1 MKKKKPDK
9 SKSGKA
15 TTKAI
20 SKKHYHK
27 VKISGNVKVLLFLLV
42 LVFIL
47 YGNTIPN
54 RYALDDDIVTNN
66 PVIKKGLKAI
76 PEIFTTR
83 YVSTE
88 EQNYDYRPVVKLSF
102 AVEYAMFKDN
112 PHVGHFINVLLY
124 FLLCFL
130 LFVILKLLLHKYHPW
145 LPLMIIILFAAHP
158 VHTEVVASLKN
169 RDELLSMLGAL
180 ATWYMIIKY
189 TDTRKW
195 YLLPLAVVFF
205 FLGYYSKSNIIVYA
219 AVIPLSL
226 YFFRDLKLSKVLLI
240 LGALFLTAIIFTLLP
255 RMLLSPAHRDML
267 YFENPLIFEKGLWLR
282 VGTGLI
288 VVLFYIRLLII
299 PHPLLFYYGYDMIP
313 ITTPLNIWAIISLI
327 ICLAMLAFALYLFR
341 RRHIISFGILYFFV
355 TISAFANIV
364 KPPPGIVAERFL
376 LSASLGYVMIIC
388 VLIFML
394 FKLDIHQK
402 STYSLKTVKIP
413 LIIFL
418 LILIPFTLRT
428 IIRNKDWKDYKTLY
442 SHDIVY
448 LEKSAKANAVYASIL
463 YTELSTIRN
472 PQKIKSVAA
481 ESEKYYKQT
490 LKIYPAYINA
500 WNNLGIIYFSYQQ
513 RPAEA
518 IDCWKKAVYYDSTY
532 ATPLVNIAMAYEQ
545 MSRADSAEIY
555 YLKAIN
561 VKKNY
566 AVAYSKLGDLYF
578 KQGKL
583 QMAIAINEKFMQTD
597 NTSEIPYV
605 NIGNYFMYSADTL
618 KAIGMWEKAIEIQ
631 PKNAGLCRNLAG
643 YFAHKG
649 NYQKAAYYKNL
660 AQSNPRR
667 KSHSK

>member
-9 SKSGKA
+9 SKSGKT

-20 SKKHYHK
+20 SKKNPYRIK
-27 VKISGNVKVLLFLLV
+27 VPGNVKVLLFLLV

-54 RYALDDDIVTNN
+54 RYALDDEIVTNN

-83 YVSTE
+83 YVSNE

-102 AVEYAMFKDN
+102 ALEYSLFKDN
-112 PHVGHFINVLLY
+112 PHAGHLINVLLY

-145 LPLMIIILFAAHP
+145 LPWMIIMLFAAHP

-180 ATWYMIIKY
+180 ATWYLIIKF

-195 YLLPLAVVFF
+195 YLLPLAVIFF
-205 FLGYYSKSNIIVYA
+205 LLGYYSKSNIIVYA

-226 YFFRDLKLSKVLLI
+226 YFFREVKLPKVLLI
-240 LGALFLTAIIFTLLP
+240 LGLLLVTAIILNLLP
-255 RMLLSPAHRDML
+255 RMLLSPPHREML

-288 VVLFYIRLLII
+288 AVLFYIRLLII

-327 ICLAMLAFALYLFR
+327 VCLALFTLALFLFR
-341 RRHIISFGILYFFV
+341 RRHIISFSILYFFI
-355 TISAFANIV
+355 TISAFANII

-376 LSASLGYVMIIC
+376 LSASLGYVMIVC
-388 VLIFML
+388 VLIFI
-394 FKLDIHQK
+394 FFRLDIHQK
-402 STYSLKTVKIP
+402 TTYLLKTVKYP
-413 LIIFL
+413 LMLFL

-472 PQKIKSVAA
+472 PQRIRSVAA

-490 LKIYPAYINA
+490 LKIYPGYINA
-500 WNNLGIIYFSYQQ
+500 WNNLGIIYFSYQR

-518 IDCWKKAVYYDSTY
+518 IDCWRKAVYYDSTY

-545 MSRADSAEIY
+545 MNRADSAEIY
-555 YLKAIN
+555 YLKAIKT
-561 VKKNY
+561 KKNY
-566 AVAYSKLGDLYF
+566 AVAYSKLGELYF
-578 KQGKL
+578 KQGEL
-583 QMAIAINEKFMQTD
+583 QKAIAINEKLMETESA
-597 NTSEIPYV
+597 SEIPYV
-605 NIGNYFMYSADTL
+605 NIGNYYMYNADTV
-618 KAIGMWEKAIEIQ
+618 KAIDMWEKAIEKQ
-631 PKNAGLCRNLAG
+631 PKNVGLCRNLAG
-643 YFAHKG
+643 YFANKG
-649 NYQKAAYYKNL
+649 DYQKAEYYKKL
-660 AQSNPRR
+660 AWDNSKR
-667 KSHSK
+667 KSR

>member
-20 SKKHYHK
+20 SKKNPYRI
-27 VKISGNVKVLLFLLV
+27 KISGNVKVLLFLLV

-54 RYALDDDIVTNN
+54 RYALDDEIVTNN
-66 PVIKKGLKAI
+66 PVIKKGLKGI

-83 YVSTE
+83 YVSNE

-102 AVEYAMFKDN
+102 ALEYALFKDN
-112 PHVGHFINVLLY
+112 PHAGHLINVLLY

-130 LFVILKLLLHKYHPW
+130 LFVILKLLLQKYHPW
-145 LPLMIIILFAAHP
+145 LPWMIIMLFAAHP

-180 ATWYMIIKY
+180 ATWYLIIKF

-195 YLLPLAVVFF
+195 YLLPFAAVFF
-205 FLGYYSKSNIIVYA
+205 LLGYYSKSNIIVYA

-226 YFFRDLKLSKVLLI
+226 YFFREVKLSKVSLILAVLLI
-240 LGALFLTAIIFTLLP
+240 IAIILNILP
-255 RMLLSPAHRDML
+255 RLLLSPPHREML

-282 VGTGLI
+282 MGTGLV

-327 ICLAMLAFALYLFR
+327 VCLAMLTIALYLFR

-355 TISAFANIV
+355 TISAFANII

-376 LSASLGYVMIIC
+376 LSASLGYVIVIC
-388 VLIFML
+388 ILIFIF

-402 STYSLKTVKIP
+402 ANYSLKAVRYP
-413 LIIFL
+413 LILFL

-442 SHDIVY
+442 SHDIGY

-463 YTELSTIRN
+463 YTELSTLRN
-472 PQKIKSVAA
+472 PQRIRSVAA

-500 WNNLGIIYFSYQQ
+500 WNNLGIIYFSYQR
-513 RPAEA
+513 RPVEG
-518 IDCWKKAVYYDSTY
+518 IDCWRKAFYYDSTY

-545 MSRADSAEIY
+545 MNRVDSAEFY
-555 YLKAIN
+555 YLKAIKT
-561 VKKNY
+561 KKNY
-566 AVAYSKLGDLYF
+566 AVAYTKLGELYV
-578 KQGKL
+578 KQGEL
-583 QMAIAINEKFMQTD
+583 QKAIAINEKLMEAESA
-597 NTSEIPYV
+597 SEIPYV
-605 NIGNYFMYSADTL
+605 NIGNYYMHAADTV
-618 KAIGMWEKAIEIQ
+618 KAIDMWEKAIEKQ
-631 PKNAGLCRNLAG
+631 PKNVGLCRHLAG

-649 NYQKAAYYKNL
+649 DYQKAEYYKKL
-660 AQSNPRR
+660 AQDNSKR
-667 KSHSK
+667 KSR

>member
-9 SKSGKA
+9 SKSGKN

-20 SKKHYHK
+20 SKKNPYWI
-27 VKISGNVKVLLFLLV
+27 KIPGNVKVLLFLLV

-54 RYALDDDIVTNN
+54 RYALDDEIVTIN

-83 YVSTE
+83 YVSNE

-102 AVEYAMFKDN
+102 ALEYALFKDN
-112 PHVGHFINVLLY
+112 PHAGHLINVLLY

-145 LPLMIIILFAAHP
+145 LPWMIIMLFAAHP

-180 ATWYMIIKY
+180 ATWYLIIRY
-189 TDTRKW
+189 IDTRKW
-195 YLLPLAVVFF
+195 YLLPLAVFF
-205 FLGYYSKSNIIVYA
+205 FLLGYYSKSNIIVYA

-226 YFFRDLKLSKVLLI
+226 YFFREVKLSKVLLI
-240 LGALFLTAIIFTLLP
+240 LGALLVTAIIFNLLP
-255 RMLLSPAHRDML
+255 RMLLSPPHREML

-288 VVLFYIRLLII
+288 AVLFYMRLLII

-327 ICLAMLAFALYLFR
+327 VCLALLFIAIKLFK
-341 RRHIISFGILYFFV
+341 RRHIISFSILYFFV
-355 TISAFANIV
+355 TISAFANII

-376 LSASLGYVMIIC
+376 LSASLGYVMIVC
-388 VLIFML
+388 ALIFI
-394 FKLDIHQK
+394 FFRLDFHQK
-402 STYSLKTVKIP
+402 TTYSLKAVKYP
-413 LIIFL
+413 LMLFL

-472 PQKIKSVAA
+472 PQRIRSVAA

-490 LKIYPAYINA
+490 LKIYPGYINA
-500 WNNLGIIYFSYQQ
+500 WNNLGIIYFSYQR

-518 IDCWKKAVYYDSTY
+518 IDCWRKAVHYDSTY

-545 MSRADSAEIY
+545 MNRADSAEIY
-555 YLKAIN
+555 YLKAIKT
-561 VKKNY
+561 KKDY
-566 AVAYSKLGDLYF
+566 AVAYSKLGDLYC
-578 KQGKL
+578 KRGEL
-583 QMAIAINEKFMQTD
+583 QKAIAINEELMETE
-597 NTSEIPYV
+597 NASEIPYV
-605 NIGNYFMYSADTL
+605 NIGNYYMYNADTV
-618 KAIGMWEKAIEIQ
+618 KAIDMWERAIEKQ
-631 PKNAGLCRNLAG
+631 PKNVGLCRNLAG

-649 NYQKAAYYKNL
+649 NYQKAEYYQKL
-660 AQSNPRR
+660 ARENSKR
-667 KSHSK
+667 KSR